1 MPVRQFLN
9 KKQKDEILEA
19 IISAEKMTSGEIR
32 IHLESKCKTDT
43 LECAKEVFQQL
54 KMHET
59 QLHNGV
65 LIYIAIS
72 DKKLAIFGDK
82 GINEV
87 VSDDFWE
94 IVKEEMLEHFHNGVY
109 SKGIIIGINKI
120 GKKLKEYFPYQDD
133 DINELPNDISINER

>member
-1 MPVRQFLN
+1 MNVRQFLN

-19 IISAEKMTSGEIR
+19 IITAEKMTSGEIR
-32 IHLESKCKTDT
+32 LHLESKCKIDT
-43 LECAKEVFQQL
+43 LERAMEVFQQL

-59 QLHNGV
+59 RLHNGV

-87 VSDDFWE
+87 VSNDFWE
-94 IVKEEMLEHFHNGVY
+94 IIKEEMLEHFHNGSF
-109 SKGIIIGINKI
+109 SKGIVICINKI
-120 GKKLKEYFPYQDD
+120 GEKLKEYFPYQDD